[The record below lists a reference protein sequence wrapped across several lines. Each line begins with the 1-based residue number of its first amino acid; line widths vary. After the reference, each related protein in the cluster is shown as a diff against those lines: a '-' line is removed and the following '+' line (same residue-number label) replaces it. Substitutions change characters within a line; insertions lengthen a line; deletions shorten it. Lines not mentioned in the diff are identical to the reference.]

1 MLKRTVFRVFNTVG
15 VTSLLRSRK
24 KSKLTVLNLH
34 RVSPEKDF
42 FFRPLPPGQF
52 ELLLKYVS
60 KHYTVT
66 TFAEFEVDIASGKK
80 SSKPYLILSFDDGY
94 YDFIEYA
101 LPLLI
106 KYDLPS
112 NHNIV
117 NTCVNNNEIIWTHR
131 LNNVFNYA
139 MERNIDKQ
147 WQMQDGTIFSLATSN
162 NNWTQLYF
170 PIFKILLN
178 TPHKERLQWISER
191 EKEFSTSV
199 NCPMMNW
206 DHVKECIK
214 NKVEIGSHTYHHDV
228 LSTISDYTDLLN
240 EIKRSKEEIENNI
253 KMPVNVLALPNGQSN
268 KDIEKACAEAGIKDI
283 LLVDEKATQ
292 IKKIGANKINLISR
306 INIIEED
313 PAIMYLRTELFHSK
327 LRKYV

>member
-1 MLKRTVFRVFNTVG
+1 MLKKTVFRVFNTIG
-15 VTSLLRSRK
+15 VTKTLRSRK
-24 KSKLTVLNLH
+24 KNKLTVLNLH

-52 ELLLKYVS
+52 ESLLQYIS
-60 KHYTVT
+60 KHYNVT
-66 TFAEFEVDIASGKK
+66 TFSEFESANVSGKK
-80 SSKPYLILSFDDGY
+80 NAKPFLILSFDDGY

-101 LPLLI
+101 LPLLV

-131 LNNVFNYA
+131 LNNIFNHA
-139 MERNIDKQ
+139 MERNIDRA
-147 WQMQDGTIFSLATSN
+147 WPMPDGTSFSLATSN

-170 PIFKILLN
+170 PVFKTLLN
-178 TPHKERLQWISER
+178 TPYQERLQWISEM
-191 EKEFSTSV
+191 EKEFSTTV

-206 DHVKECIK
+206 DHINECTRH
-214 NKVEIGSHTYHHDV
+214 KVEIGSHTYHHDV
-228 LSTISDYTDLLN
+228 LSTITNYNDLLN
-240 EIKRSKEEIENNI
+240 EIKRSKEEIEIHI
-253 KMPVNVLALPNGQSN
+253 KQPVSILALPNGQSN

-283 LLVDEKATQ
+283 LLVDEKATDMNS
-292 IKKIGANKINLISR
+292 IGPGKINLISR

-327 LRKYV
+327 FRKYV